1 MKNDNDS
8 FDIKDKRRFYNKEE
22 IPEDVK
28 KDSGNNKSTPKT
40 PLFEIDFLNYILSMS
55 SSAIIALGD
64 MENPITGKKEKNLA
78 VAKQIIDILG
88 ILEEKTKGNL
98 SKEEEG
104 ALKEILYTLRISYIN
119 KLQPTENK
127 GK

>member
-1 MKNDNDS
+1 MENNS
-8 FDIKDKRRFYNKEE
+8 EFFDIKDKRRFYGEE
-22 IPEDVK
+22 KHEDRE
-28 KDSGNNKSTPKT
+28 KDFDNTKSPSKT
-40 PLFEIDFLNYILSMS
+40 QSFEINFISYILGMS

-64 MENPITGKKEKNLA
+64 MENPITGKKEMDLS

-104 ALKEILYTLRISYIN
+104 ALKGILYNLRISYVKKIEIHKN
-119 KLQPTENK
+119 KEK
-127 GK
+127 